1 MTLRDEMAELMPG
14 LKWEEEEWRI
24 VTTTAGIDFDVRV
37 HKNRFGHRLSVF
49 VGDWCGQCQSPAH
62 AAKIIRRKLVQR
74 RDVLTQAVEAARKG
88 GDA

>member
-37 HKNRFGHRLSVF
+37 HKHLFGHRLSVF
-49 VGDWCGQCQSPAH
+49 VGDWYGQCQSPAH
-62 AAKIIRRKLVQR
+62 AAKTIRRKLKQFIEIFGKALE
-74 RDVLTQAVEAARKG
+74 DGKT
-88 GDA
+88 